1 MSSKVLEAIKTPEG
15 QARVN
20 EALAVMCGIPRE
32 KGALRQI
39 QQMWPPR
46 FLAGLLP
53 DGSCDEEAV
62 DWALLGKL
70 WRAIEAADAR
80 LVQLRHVIL
89 WQAEARFPPVDCVAG
104 ELVEG
109 RYWHPVVA
117 LALVAEGLGL
127 LWKGDAQ

>member
-53 DGSCDEEAV
+53 DGSCDEEQV
-62 DWALLGKL
+62 DGALL
-70 WRAIEAADAR
+70 WRVMRAAAR
-80 LVQLRHVIL
+80 DNEISLRAY
-89 WQAEARFPPVDCVAG
+89 WDDDTDSKAWDAEAWDDSSGISCHHAHPTVAMA
-104 ELVEG
+104 EL
-109 RYWHPVVA
+109 
-117 LALVAEGLGL
+117 AEGLGL